1 MDPSLKKIDKALLL
15 WRSIARQPEA
25 ITGVFR
31 LNQEISLRLFR
42 GNPDRYLESERFD
55 FLMAMKAVLKPVC
68 DLDNEKLE
76 YLAFRIF
83 EAFEREK
90 KYVTVPDGRFSI
102 DVLFQFVEFLS
113 VEGSKENLHQFLQRE
128 TSLSKDEVETLLSC
142 IKVFNKLSIYF
153 RKSPNLKKTI
163 ENGEEILLTL
173 AANFVTI
180 PWLALE
186 SMFYLLVAENA
197 LATKY
202 SCDSLLKGWMK
213 EYGFDENQ
221 YVVVANFFPPGTTIP
236 EFHGKYTNA
245 IRHLN
250 ASKKDDHGMDLLLL
264 RSIGNYFSSLLVK
277 VAHQM
282 EGLQTAT

>member
-1 MDPSLKKIDKALLL
+1 MGPTPKKIDKALLL
-15 WRSIARQPEA
+15 WRSIARQPESRIGA
-25 ITGVFR
+25 FR

-42 GNPDRYLESERFD
+42 NHPEKYLESERFD
-55 FLMAMKAVLKPVC
+55 FLMSMKAVLKPVT
-68 DLDNEKLE
+68 DLENEKLE

-83 EAFEREK
+83 EAYERERR
-90 KYVTVPDGRFSI
+90 YVDVPDGRFSMDI
-102 DVLFQFVEFLS
+102 LFQFVEFLS
-113 VEGSKENLHQFLQRE
+113 IDSPKENMNLFLQKE

-142 IKVFNKLSIYF
+142 IKVFNKLSGYF

-173 AANFVTI
+173 AANFTNI

-197 LATKY
+197 LASKY

-236 EFHGKYTNA
+236 EFHGKYTSA

-250 ASKKDDHGMDLLLL
+250 SHKSGEHMMDLLLL
-264 RSIGNYFSSLLVK
+264 RSIGNYFSSVLVK

-282 EGLQTAT
+282 EGLQTA

>member
-1 MDPSLKKIDKALLL
+1 ML

-42 GNPDRYLESERFD
+42 GNPERYLESERFD

-90 KYVTVPDGRFSI
+90 RYVSVPDGRFSI

-113 VEGSKENLHQFLQRE
+113 VEGTKENLNQFLQRE

-142 IKVFNKLSIYF
+142 IKVFNKLSVYF

-163 ENGEEILLTL
+163 ENGEDILLTL
-173 AANFVTI
+173 AANFSTI

-197 LATKY
+197 WQQNIHVIA
-202 SCDSLLKGWMK
+202 
-213 EYGFDENQ
+213 F
-221 YVVVANFFPPGTTIP
+221 
-236 EFHGKYTNA
+236 
-245 IRHLN
+245 
-250 ASKKDDHGMDLLLL
+250 
-264 RSIGNYFSSLLVK
+264 
-277 VAHQM
+277 
-282 EGLQTAT
+282 